1 MQNVSQ
7 TISQPIPQP
16 ISQPIPQS
24 VSQQILPPPPQ
35 TVNQPPRPVGQF
47 VQNPQVLQANQL
59 ELQKKMSIPDN
70 AKVNYQ
76 YSTRTER
83 TLTAEEIAQRG
94 LSPRIVSGQ
103 PSQQQIQRQFP
114 QPVVNQPLSARPAQP
129 TTQSSQSFGQP
140 QGPSFGQTGSFG
152 QSQPQSSL
160 RPTQQSTDLMKNKQV
175 DLADS

>member
-1 MQNVSQ
+1 
-7 TISQPIPQP
+7 
-16 ISQPIPQS
+16 
-24 VSQQILPPPPQ
+24 
-35 TVNQPPRPVGQF
+35 
-47 VQNPQVLQANQL
+47 L

-94 LSPRIVSGQ
+94 LSPRVISGQ

-114 QPVVNQPLSARPAQP
+114 QPIVNKSLSTRPAQP
-129 TTQSSQSFGQP
+129 TTQSFGSL
-140 QGPSFGQTGSFG
+140 QGSSFGQTGSFG

-160 RPTQQSTDLMKNKQV
+160 RPPTQQSTDLMKNKQV